1 MRAWSV
7 RRLANSL
14 ADADGILSV
23 EKETIGECPYTPEEL
38 LARLTAPDQRV
49 WLAEAGS
56 RIVGFLAGLCTPG
69 LGNSHVEADLLAVHP
84 AWRGKGIATALLTAL
99 RRDAA
104 GVPELRGAVRPANLP
119 SSRAFARAGFR
130 PFGEVCDLLLYR
142 ILGRVPRATPAWGG
156 TVRRLSKP
164 EEAFQ
169 AEALAP
175 ELLPPAEHI
184 YKACQQPSLTLLGA
198 FTSQGLAGVI
208 ELVEV
213 HTLLY
218 SGLWL
223 ESAHARL
230 GQAPVLA
237 ALSAAAIELAKE
249 RDLDSVGCLVPQSQS
264 HLRETLRREGFVP
277 LDSYRIWKATP
288 LPAGEAP

>member
-7 RRLANSL
+7 RRLRNSL

-23 EKETIGECPYTPEEL
+23 EKETVGECPYTPEEL

-49 WLAEAGS
+49 WLAEAAS

-69 LGNSHVEADLLAVHP
+69 LGHSHLEADLLAVHP
-84 AWRGKGIATALLTAL
+84 AWQGKGIATALLTAL

-130 PFGEVCDLLLYR
+130 PSGEVCDLLLYR
-142 ILGRVPRATPAWGG
+142 IRGRVPRAAPAWGG
-156 TVRRLSKP
+156 AVRRLSKP

-175 ELLPPAEHI
+175 GLLPPAEQVSQ
-184 YKACQQPSLTLLGA
+184 ACQQPSLTLMGA
-198 FTSQGLAGVI
+198 FTSEGVAGII

-223 ESAHARL
+223 ESVHTRP
-230 GQAPVLA
+230 GQAPALA
-237 ALSAAAIELAKE
+237 ALVAAAVELAKE
-249 RDLDSVGCLVPQSQS
+249 RDLDSVSCLVPHSQS
-264 HLRETLRREGFVP
+264 RLRETLRMEGFVP
-277 LDSYRIWKATP
+277 LESYRIWKATP